1 MQAYFL
7 RTSKILIITTMMMMT
22 MTVELLCLPKRLSI
36 ELNFTAR
43 RYDRAVYAVV
53 VCPSVCLS
61 VCHKPMLYQSC

>member
-1 MQAYFL
+1 
-7 RTSKILIITTMMMMT
+7 MMT